1 LGPLWWFPSVCD
13 FKKVII
19 CQTADCLPCVDR
31 VSKETR
37 GGGYTCASRCTA
49 VLNSLSVTPS
59 ASWRVPR
66 SQRGADSRPAKSP
79 RPVVVSSSF
88 TLTARLAIAQ
98 DLGEMVLEVTDVVGH
113 EVIESGGPFSRYLLP
128 GELVEIVLGP
138 RTKPLLARR

>member
-1 LGPLWWFPSVCD
+1 VRKTLYRSSEQPLRHPQ
-13 FKKVII
+13 
-19 CQTADCLPCVDR
+19 CQLARTPQPAR
-31 VSKETR
+31 
-37 GGGYTCASRCTA
+37 SRQPA
-49 VLNSLSVTPS
+49 RQKPPAGSHKFV
-59 ASWRVPR
+59 VP
-66 SQRGADSRPAKSP
+66 PA
-79 RPVVVSSSF
+79 VVVSSSF